1 MRKFICI
8 QCPMGCEIIVSK
20 DGTKI
25 EGNKC
30 PRGKEYVIQEM
41 TSPKRVLTTTVF
53 IEKGLHPMLP
63 VRSDGEL
70 PKELLGKCMKILAGV
85 KVRAPVKRGDVIYE
99 NILGTGVNIV
109 ASRSMEEK

>member
-63 VRSDGEL
+63 VRSNGEL
-70 PKELLGKCMKILAGV
+70 PKEFLGKCMKILAGV